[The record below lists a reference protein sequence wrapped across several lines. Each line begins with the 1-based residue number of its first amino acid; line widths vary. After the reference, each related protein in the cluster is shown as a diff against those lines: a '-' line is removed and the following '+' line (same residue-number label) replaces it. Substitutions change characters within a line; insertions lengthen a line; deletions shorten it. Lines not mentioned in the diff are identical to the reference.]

1 MGFWLRILIVPGG
14 PTHICQQQADVG
26 HLTVVTKLVHAGGP
40 LTWAIIGSVRNN
52 GESRRWP
59 RLPISFPV
67 FARGVDVDGREFKEL
82 ATAYN
87 ISAGGMLVAVSR
99 RLVPALR
106 LRLDMPAPPNAR
118 NTRAGSV
125 REIEAH
131 IIRVEQRPRHKLLA
145 LKFEHPIA

>member
-1 MGFWLRILIVPGG
+1 LAGL
-14 PTHICQQQADVG
+14 
-26 HLTVVTKLVHAGGP
+26 VTKLVHAGGA
-40 LTWAIIGSVRNN
+40 LTWAIIGSVKDN

-99 RLVPALR
+99 RLVPVLR
-106 LRLDMPAPPNAR
+106 LRLDIPAPPHLPD
-118 NTRAGSV
+118 TRLGAV
-125 REIEAH
+125 REVEAQ
-131 IIRVEQRPRHKLLA
+131 IIRVEQRRRHKLLG
-145 LKFEHPIA
+145 LKFEQPLA